1 LFLGSNEMEER
12 EREEREEEVSVS
24 VRWCSVI
31 GR

>member
-31 GR
+31 SR